1 MTWHM
6 PAIVALVLVALAL
19 TVAKV
24 AVGSFVFDGVSVLI
38 VVLIVLAGVAGLLSL
53 VKPEAAS
60 C

>member
-6 PAIVALVLVALAL
+6 PAIVALILAALAL

-24 AVGSFVFDGVSVLI
+24 AVGSLVFDGVSVLV

-53 VKPEAAS
+53 VKSAAAS